1 MVPYN
6 YVMERKN
13 IIQPDTPS
21 GPAPIFNNTE
31 SSRRDHSAIIE
42 TRGAVKLHTMPSVHY
57 TMMS

>member
-31 SSRRDHSAIIE
+31 HRRDHSAVIE
-42 TRGAVKLHTMPSVHY
+42 TRGAVKLHTMPSVY
-57 TMMS
+57 YIMMS